1 LYKLAKYPPY
11 GRFKP
16 TLLVKWTHARVW
28 EGLYAVR
35 GTRS

>member
-1 LYKLAKYPPY
+1 MTRSSIRVRTGVIWILA
-11 GRFKP
+11 
-16 TLLVKWTHARVW
+16 THARVW